1 MTLNDLLLLPLVP
14 GETDF
19 SDFDCGREDI
29 NDFFLNDA
37 SDYQDELFG
46 KTYIFVRE
54 EAPSNIV
61 AAFTVANAS
70 VFTKRLPNA
79 RKKKISYE
87 IHQSKGS
94 INYPAVLL
102 GRLGVD
108 LRYQHTHLGPQIID
122 FVAQW
127 FSSDDNKSGCRH
139 LIVDAYNEQGL
150 IEFYERNGLKLFF
163 STEQQER
170 DYRSLD
176 ADDTEKLETR
186 LMYRDLILLKRKS
199 IRNK

>member
-1 MTLNDLLLLPLVP
+1 MTLDDLVFLPLVP

-19 SDFDCGREDI
+19 SHFDCGRDDI

-37 SDYQDELFG
+37 SDYQEELFG
-46 KTYIFVRE
+46 KTYVFVPE
-54 EAPSNIV
+54 KSPATIV

-70 VFTKRLPNA
+70 IFTKRLPNA
-79 RKKKISYE
+79 RKKKIGYE
-87 IHQSKGS
+87 VHQSKGM

-108 LRYQHTHLGPQIID
+108 KHFQHEHLGAQIID

-127 FSSDDNKSGCRH
+127 FTSEDNKSGCRH

-150 IEFYERNGLKLFF
+150 IDFYERNGLKLFF
-163 STEQQER
+163 STEEQER
-170 DYRSLD
+170 EYRDLSD
-176 ADDTEKLETR
+176 SGQELETR
-186 LMYRDLILLKRKS
+186 LMYRDLILLKRIS
-199 IRNK
+199 IRKK

>member
-1 MTLNDLLLLPLVP
+1 MTLNDLVFLPLVP

-19 SDFDCGREDI
+19 SNFDCGRDDI

-37 SDYQDELFG
+37 SDYQEELFG
-46 KTYIFVRE
+46 KTYVFVPE
-54 EAPSNIV
+54 DSPTIV

-70 VFTKRLPNA
+70 IFTKRLPNA
-79 RKKKISYE
+79 RKKKIGYE
-87 IHQSKGS
+87 VHQSKGL

-108 LRYQHTHLGPQIID
+108 LRYQHAHLGPQIID

-127 FSSDDNKSGCRH
+127 FTSDDNKSGCRH
-139 LIVDAYNEQGL
+139 LIVDAYNEPGL
-150 IEFYERNGLKLFF
+150 IDFYQRNGLKLFF

-170 DYRSLD
+170 EYRALD
-176 ADDTEKLETR
+176 VNTSEKLGTR
-186 LMYRDLILLKRKS
+186 LMYRDLILLKRNSLRAK
-199 IRNK
+199 